1 MQASCLLRYGG
12 LQGGRAKN
20 VLLAMVNSE
29 TAEIRNLAGVK
40 LR

>member
-1 MQASCLLRYGG
+1 MEGYKA
-12 LQGGRAKN
+12 GGRVKN

-29 TAEIRNLAGVK
+29 TAKIRNLAGVK